1 MIKNVDCR
9 SDNRHAPALAH
20 VTIASIC
27 RHRRVVA
34 MPDSSRRAL
43 NVSVHPLKLIACIAV
58 GIWLGFVAV
67 LLTCLLFYKALPE
80 AETRMIDNAA
90 AQLSAP
96 PAAKVTPEAEK
107 TMFEKYEQ
115 SLRESEARQ
124 AWEQAQEQQQKNFN
138 PAKCN
143 FWMQQDRTAPS
154 EKSRANVSQFCG

>member
-1 MIKNVDCR
+1 
-9 SDNRHAPALAH
+9 
-20 VTIASIC
+20 
-27 RHRRVVA
+27 
-34 MPDSSRRAL
+34 MPDSSRPAL
-43 NVSVHPLKLIACIAV
+43 NASVHPLKLIACIAV
-58 GIWLGFVAV
+58 GIWLGFIAV
-67 LLTCLLFYKALPE
+67 LLTGWLLYKAMPE
-80 AETRMIDNAA
+80 SQTQVIHNAA

-96 PAAKVTPEAEK
+96 AAAKATPEAEK

-138 PAKCN
+138 APKCN

>member
-1 MIKNVDCR
+1 
-9 SDNRHAPALAH
+9 
-20 VTIASIC
+20 
-27 RHRRVVA
+27 
-34 MPDSSRRAL
+34 MPDSSRPAL
-43 NVSVHPLKLIACIAV
+43 NASVHPLKLIACIAI
-58 GIWLGFVAV
+58 GIWLGFIAVA
-67 LLTCLLFYKALPE
+67 LTGLLFYKALPE
-80 AETRMIDNAA
+80 SDTQVIHNAA
-90 AQLSAP
+90 VQLSAP

-124 AWEQAQEQQQKNFN
+124 AWEQAQEQQQKSFN

>member
-1 MIKNVDCR
+1 
-9 SDNRHAPALAH
+9 
-20 VTIASIC
+20 
-27 RHRRVVA
+27 

-43 NVSVHPLKLIACIAV
+43 NVSVHPLKLVACIAI
-58 GIWLGFVAV
+58 GIWLGFIAVALTG
-67 LLTCLLFYKALPE
+67 LLIYKALPE
-80 AETRMIDNAA
+80 SDTRAISNAA

-96 PAAKVTPEAEK
+96 AAAKATPEAEK

-138 PAKCN
+138 VPKCN

>member
-1 MIKNVDCR
+1 
-9 SDNRHAPALAH
+9 
-20 VTIASIC
+20 
-27 RHRRVVA
+27 

-43 NVSVHPLKLIACIAV
+43 NVSIHPLKLVACIAI
-58 GIWLGFVAV
+58 GIWLGFIAVALTG
-67 LLTCLLFYKALPE
+67 LLIYKALP
-80 AETRMIDNAA
+80 ASDTQVMSNAA

-96 PAAKVTPEAEK
+96 PTAKVTPEAEK

-138 PAKCN
+138 APKCN
-143 FWMQQDRTAPS
+143 FWIQQDQTAPS